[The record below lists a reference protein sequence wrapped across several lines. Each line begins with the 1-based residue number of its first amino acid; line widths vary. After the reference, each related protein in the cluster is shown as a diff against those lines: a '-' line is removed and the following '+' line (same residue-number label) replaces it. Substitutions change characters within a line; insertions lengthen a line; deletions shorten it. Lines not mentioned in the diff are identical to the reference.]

1 MLKNFSLDKNNFVID
16 SEEKLL
22 DIFGALI
29 DKGLDL
35 NIAYNFIV
43 ENYGEEV
50 ISKFFVSDNFIME
63 IPNVIK

>member
-1 MLKNFSLDKNNFVID
+1 MFRNYSVDKNNFVID

-29 DKGLDL
+29 DKGLEL
-35 NIAYNFIV
+35 NAAYNFIV

-50 ISKFFVSDNFIME
+50 ISKFFVSDKFIME
-63 IPNVIK
+63 MPNVIK